1 MQVLLGNRKI
11 KIYCKYLGNK
21 GDWPWL
27 RAAHK
32 LKTGYNCKRICHL
45 CEASD
50 VRMQLSTYCYNF
62 PTTAFDTTP
71 TIHLPKYGVGQL
83 FISSS
88 NMMYVGWGLA
98 LIAFFNLAQPKQLRI
113 GMFWAPKVAYGL

>member
-62 PTTAFDTTP
+62 PQQ
-71 TIHLPKYGVGQL
+71 HLTVPQLYTFPSKGLESYLFPDQVWCMFVGVCT
-83 FISSS
+83 
-88 NMMYVGWGLA
+88 Y
-98 LIAFFNLAQPKQLRI
+98 RI
-113 GMFWAPKVAYGL
+113 FQFG